1 MIFKNGNVARLS
13 EIGLKKPM
21 RTRIP
26 CAAENRIRLWQK
38 IRRHSDSFGAVE
50 VNIGQPIGGFA
61 HKNADV
67 LGNPLKK
74 RGASSWVIRR
84 VGYPGRTGTFVLNET
99 GVGAQSRPM

>member
-1 MIFKNGNVARLS
+1 
-13 EIGLKKPM
+13 M

-67 LGNPLKK
+67 LGSPVEKARSVVLGNPQGWLPRKD
-74 RGASSWVIRR
+74 RYFCPERNWSGCPVAADVAEGDVEGAH
-84 VGYPGRTGTFVLNET
+84 
-99 GVGAQSRPM
+99 